1 VEQPHDKGSVLYK
14 YQTQCCKNNIESSTA
29 PKVLPLFHIPFW
41 NKKSLSIPFDLIGI
55 CLFFPYQLSR
65 VKIVMLPEQ
74 RLLNQNT
81 SNSAKKSSALDT
93 NQLASLQ
100 QSVADYSSLQ
110 LAWASGYLAAKSEQ
124 GQHAQIAPVAAAI
137 AAKTLTILYASQ
149 TGNAKGVASQ
159 LEKSAKAAGI
169 FVVLKNITDYKAK
182 SLKSESHL
190 LIVASTNGEG
200 EPPDDAIE
208 FHEFLLGKKAPTLP
222 NLNYSVV
229 ALGDSSYEFFCQT
242 GKDID
247 ERLKTLGAKQIYPRL
262 DCDVDYDSE
271 CESWTLSIIESLK
284 EELTQA
290 DAALTPVSY
299 IGDFPTAIV
308 TSQYSKQNPLAAEFS
323 LSQKITGRES
333 AKDVRHIEIDLG
345 ESGLS
350 YQVGDALGVW
360 FKNDEALV
368 VKLLTELNFSGDE
381 KITLK
386 VSGDIQVLSLKEA
399 LLNQLEITQTASS
412 FVEFWA
418 QHSQNSKLLAIASDK
433 NSAREFANDHQI
445 IDLVK
450 LARADVDTQSFVNA
464 LRKIT
469 PRLYS
474 IASSQSE
481 VENEVHL
488 TVGVV
493 SFDANG
499 DTRTGGA
506 SGFLA
511 NRLTEGQKVRVFV
524 EHNDNFRLPQ
534 SDDTPVIMIGPG
546 TGVAPFRAFMQ
557 EREARDASGD
567 NWMFFGDQ
575 TFTQD
580 FLYQVE
586 WQNYLKSGL
595 LTRMDVAFSR
605 DQAEKIYVQD
615 RLKEQASE
623 VFSWLER
630 GAHLYIC
637 GDANHMA
644 KDVHQTLLEIIQ
656 EYGKLSTA
664 QAEDYLK
671 SLRSNKRYQKDV
683 Y

>member
-1 VEQPHDKGSVLYK
+1 
-14 YQTQCCKNNIESSTA
+14 
-29 PKVLPLFHIPFW
+29 
-41 NKKSLSIPFDLIGI
+41 
-55 CLFFPYQLSR
+55 
-65 VKIVMLPEQ
+65 MLPEQ

-81 SNSAKKSSALDT
+81 SNSANNSSALDA

-100 QSVADYSSLQ
+100 QTVADYSSLQ

-124 GQHAQIAPVAAAI
+124 GHNVQIAPSAPAV

-149 TGNAKGVASQ
+149 TGNAKGVASK

-169 FVVLKNITDYKAK
+169 NVVLKNIADYKAK
-182 SLKSESHL
+182 ALKNESHL

-200 EPPDDAIE
+200 EAPDDAIE
-208 FHEFLLGKKAPTLP
+208 FHEYLLGKKAPKLP
-222 NLNYSVV
+222 NLSYSVL

-242 GKDID
+242 GKDFD
-247 ERLKTLGAKQIYPRL
+247 ERLKALGAKQVTARV
-262 DCDVDYDSE
+262 DCDVDYDSD
-271 CESWTLSIIESLK
+271 CESWTASIVESLK
-284 EELTQA
+284 DELTQSTA
-290 DAALTPVSY
+290 GLAPV
-299 IGDFPTAIV
+299 IDLPTAGAE
-308 TSQYSKQNPLAAEFS
+308 SQYSKQNPFEAEFS
-323 LSQKITGRES
+323 LSQKITGRDS

-345 ESGLS
+345 ESGLT

-360 FKNDEALV
+360 FENDADLV
-368 VKLLTELNFSGDE
+368 ADLIATLSLTGEE
-381 KITLK
+381 KIKLK
-386 VSGDIQVLSLKEA
+386 VNGANQVFTLTDA
-399 LLNQLEITQTASS
+399 LTTELEITQTAPA

-418 QHSQNSKLLAIASDK
+418 KISGDKALTKIAADK
-433 NSAREFANDHQI
+433 NTAREYAGEHQI
-445 IDLVK
+445 IDVVK
-450 LARADVDTQSFVNA
+450 AAKTEIDPQFFVES

-474 IASSQSE
+474 IASAQAE
-481 VENEVHL
+481 VEEEVHL
-488 TVGVV
+488 TVGLV

-499 DTRTGGA
+499 EPRTGGA
-506 SGFLA
+506 SSFLA
-511 NRLTEGQKVRVFV
+511 NRLEEGQKVRVFV

-557 EREARDASGD
+557 EREARDANGD

-605 DQAEKIYVQD
+605 DQAEKVYVQD
-615 RLKEQASE
+615 RLKEQASD
-623 VFSWLER
+623 VFAWLER

-637 GDANHMA
+637 GDANRMA
-644 KDVHQTLLEIIQ
+644 KDVHQTLVEIIQ
-656 EYGKLSTA
+656 EHGKLSA
-664 QAEDYLK
+664 EQAEDYLK

>member
-1 VEQPHDKGSVLYK
+1 
-14 YQTQCCKNNIESSTA
+14 
-29 PKVLPLFHIPFW
+29 
-41 NKKSLSIPFDLIGI
+41 
-55 CLFFPYQLSR
+55 
-65 VKIVMLPEQ
+65 MLPEQ
-74 RLLNQNT
+74 RLLNQST
-81 SNSAKKSSALDT
+81 TNSVNNSSALDA

-100 QSVADYSSLQ
+100 QTIAELSSLQ

-124 GQHAQIAPVAAAI
+124 GQSVQLAPVAAAV

-149 TGNAKGVASQ
+149 TGNAKGVAGK
-159 LEKSAKAAGI
+159 LEQSAKAAGI
-169 FVVLKNITDYKAK
+169 NVVLKNIADYKAK
-182 SLKSESHL
+182 SLKNESHV

-200 EPPDDAIE
+200 EAPDDALE
-208 FHEFLLGKKAPTLP
+208 FHEFLLGKKAPKLP
-222 NLNYSVV
+222 DLSYSVL

-242 GKDID
+242 GKDFD
-247 ERLKTLGAKQIYPRL
+247 ERLKALGAKQVTPRL

-271 CESWTLSIIESLK
+271 CESWTLNIIESLK
-284 EELTQA
+284 EELTQT
-290 DAALTPVSY
+290 DAALTSVSY
-299 IGDFPTAIV
+299 IGDLPTAGAV
-308 TSQYSKQNPLAAEFS
+308 SQYSKQNPYAAEFL
-323 LSQKITGRES
+323 LSQKITGRDS

-345 ESGLS
+345 ESGLT

-360 FKNDEALV
+360 FENDETLV
-368 VKLLTELNFSGDE
+368 TKLLTELDFSGDE

-386 VSGDIQVLSLKEA
+386 VSGDLQEFTLKDA
-399 LLNQLEITQTASS
+399 LISQLEITQTAPS
-412 FVEFWA
+412 FIEFWA
-418 QHSQNSKLLAIASDK
+418 EQSKDSKLVSVASDK
-433 NSAREFANDHQI
+433 NAAREFSAVHQI
-445 IDLVK
+445 IDVVSYAK
-450 LARADVDTQSFVNA
+450 ANVEAQTFVDA

-474 IASSQSE
+474 IASAQSE
-481 VENEVHL
+481 VEEEVHL
-488 TVGVV
+488 TVGLV

-506 SGFLA
+506 SSFLT
-511 NRLTEGQKVRVFV
+511 NRLEEGQKVRVFV
-524 EHNDNFRLPQ
+524 EHNDNFRLPP
-534 SDDTPVIMIGPG
+534 SDNTPVIMIGPG

-557 EREARDASGD
+557 EREARDATGD

-605 DQAEKIYVQD
+605 DQAEKVYVQD
-615 RLKEQASE
+615 RLKEHASDI
-623 VFSWLER
+623 FAWLER

-637 GDANHMA
+637 GDANRMA
-644 KDVHQTLLEIIQ
+644 KDVHQTLVDIIQ
-656 EYGKLSTA
+656 EHGKLSA
-664 QAEDYLK
+664 EQAEDYLK

>member
-1 VEQPHDKGSVLYK
+1 
-14 YQTQCCKNNIESSTA
+14 
-29 PKVLPLFHIPFW
+29 
-41 NKKSLSIPFDLIGI
+41 
-55 CLFFPYQLSR
+55 
-65 VKIVMLPEQ
+65 MLPEQ

-81 SNSAKKSSALDT
+81 SNSANNSSALNA

-124 GQHAQIAPVAAAI
+124 GQNAQLAPAPVAAAV

-149 TGNAKGVASQ
+149 TGNAKGVAGQ
-159 LEKSAKAAGI
+159 LQKSAKAAGI
-169 FVVLKNITDYKAK
+169 NVVLKNIADYKAK
-182 SLKSESHL
+182 AIKNETHL

-208 FHEFLLGKKAPTLP
+208 FHEFLLGKKAPKLP
-222 NLNYSVV
+222 NLSYSVL
-229 ALGDSSYEFFCQT
+229 ALGDSSYEFFCKT
-242 GKDID
+242 GQDFD
-247 ERLKTLGAKQIYPRL
+247 ERLQALGAKQVSPRV
-262 DCDVDYDSE
+262 DCDVDYDSDS
-271 CESWTLSIIESLK
+271 ESWTLSIVESLK
-284 EELTQA
+284 DELTQA
-290 DAALTPVSY
+290 DATLATVIDL
-299 IGDFPTAIV
+299 PTAGAA
-308 TSQYSKQNPLAAEFS
+308 SQYSKQNPLSAEFS
-323 LSQKITGRES
+323 LSQKITGRDS

-345 ESGLS
+345 ESGLT

-360 FKNDEALV
+360 FENDEALV
-368 VKLLTELNFSGDE
+368 AKLLAELNFSGDE
-381 KITLK
+381 KVNLK
-386 VSGDIQVLSLKEA
+386 VSGEVQELSLKET
-399 LLNQLEITQTASS
+399 LISQLEITQTAPS
-412 FVEFWA
+412 FIEFWA
-418 QHSQNSKLLAIASDK
+418 QVSKDSKLVTVASDK
-433 NSAREFANDHQI
+433 NTAREFAGEHQI
-445 IDLVK
+445 IDVVS
-450 LARADVDTQSFVNA
+450 LAKADIDAQTFVDA

-474 IASSQSE
+474 IASAQAE
-481 VENEVHL
+481 VEEEVHL
-488 TVGVV
+488 TVGLV
-493 SFDANG
+493 SYEANG

-511 NRLTEGQKVRVFV
+511 ERLAEGQKVRVFV

-557 EREARDASGD
+557 EREARDAGGD

-580 FLYQVE
+580 FLYQTE

-623 VFSWLER
+623 VFAWLER

-637 GDANHMA
+637 GDANRMA
-644 KDVHQTLLEIIQ
+644 KDVHQTLNEIIQ
-656 EYGKLSTA
+656 EHGQLSA
-664 QAEDYLK
+664 EQAEDYLK

>member
-1 VEQPHDKGSVLYK
+1 ML
-14 YQTQCCKNNIESSTA
+14 
-29 PKVLPLFHIPFW
+29 
-41 NKKSLSIPFDLIGI
+41 
-55 CLFFPYQLSR
+55 QLSW

-81 SNSAKKSSALDT
+81 SNSANNSSALDA
-93 NQLASLQ
+93 NQLATLQ

-110 LAWASGYLAAKSEQ
+110 LAWASGYLAARSEQ
-124 GQHAQIAPVAAAI
+124 GQYAQLAPAPAAAVV
-137 AAKTLTILYASQ
+137 AKTLTILYASQ
-149 TGNAKGVASQ
+149 TGNAKGVAGQ

-169 FVVLKNITDYKAK
+169 NVVLKNIADYKAK
-182 SLKSESHL
+182 AIKNETHL
-190 LIVASTNGEG
+190 IIVASTNGEG

-208 FHEFLLGKKAPTLP
+208 FHEFLLGKKAPKLP
-222 NLNYSVV
+222 NLSYSVL
-229 ALGDSSYEFFCQT
+229 ALGDSSYEFFCKT
-242 GKDID
+242 GQDFD
-247 ERLKTLGAKQIYPRL
+247 ERLQALGAKQVSPRV
-262 DCDVDYDSE
+262 DCDVDYDSDS
-271 CESWTLSIIESLK
+271 ESWTLSIVETLK
-284 EELTQA
+284 DELTQA
-290 DAALTPVSY
+290 DAPLATVSN
-299 IGDFPTAIV
+299 IGGLPTAGAA
-308 TSQYSKQNPLAAEFS
+308 SQYSKQNPLSAEFS
-323 LSQKITGRES
+323 LSQKITGRDS

-345 ESGLS
+345 ESGLT

-360 FKNDEALV
+360 FENDEQLV
-368 VKLLTELNFSGDE
+368 SKLLIELNFSGDE
-381 KITLK
+381 KINLK
-386 VSGDIQVLSLKEA
+386 VSGEVKEFSLKEA
-399 LLNQLEITQTASS
+399 LISQLEITQTAPS

-418 QHSQNSKLLAIASDK
+418 QASKDSTLVTVASDK
-433 NSAREFANDHQI
+433 NSAREFAGEHQI
-445 IDLVK
+445 IDVVS
-450 LARADVDTQSFVNA
+450 LAKAEIDAQSFVDA

-474 IASSQSE
+474 IASAQAE
-481 VENEVHL
+481 VEEEVHL
-488 TVGVV
+488 TVGIV
-493 SFDANG
+493 SYEANG

-511 NRLTEGQKVRVFV
+511 ERLEEGQKVRVFV

-557 EREARDASGD
+557 EREARDAGGD

-580 FLYQVE
+580 FLYQTE

-615 RLKEQASE
+615 RLKEQAAE

-637 GDANHMA
+637 GDANRMA
-644 KDVHQTLLEIIQ
+644 KDVHQTLNEIIQ
-656 EYGKLSTA
+656 EHGKLTA
-664 QAEDYLK
+664 EQAEDYLK

>member
-1 VEQPHDKGSVLYK
+1 
-14 YQTQCCKNNIESSTA
+14 
-29 PKVLPLFHIPFW
+29 
-41 NKKSLSIPFDLIGI
+41 
-55 CLFFPYQLSR
+55 
-65 VKIVMLPEQ
+65 MLPEQ

-81 SNSAKKSSALDT
+81 SGSANNSSALDAR
-93 NQLASLQ
+93 QLASLQ
-100 QSVADYSSLQ
+100 QSVAGYSSLQ

-124 GQHAQIAPVAAAI
+124 GQNAQVAPAQAQAS
-137 AAKTLTILYASQ
+137 APAKTLTILYASQ

-169 FVVLKNITDYKAK
+169 NVVLKNTADYKAK
-182 SLKSESHL
+182 ALKNETHL

-208 FHEFLLGKKAPTLP
+208 FHEFLLGKKAPKLP
-222 NLNYSVV
+222 NLSYSVL

-242 GKDID
+242 GKEFD
-247 ERLKTLGAKQIYPRL
+247 ERLQVLGAKQVAPRV
-262 DCDVDYDSE
+262 DCDVDYDSDSE
-271 CESWTLSIIESLK
+271 AWTLSIVESLK
-284 EELTQA
+284 DELTQG
-290 DAALTPVSY
+290 DANLAPV
-299 IGDFPTAIV
+299 IDLPTAGAE
-308 TSQYSKQNPLAAEFS
+308 SQYTKQNPYAAEFS
-323 LSQKITGRES
+323 LSQKITGRDS

-345 ESGLS
+345 ESGLT

-360 FKNDEALV
+360 FENDAKLVAELVAALSLTGEEK
-368 VKLLTELNFSGDE
+368 VKL
-381 KITLK
+381 K
-386 VSGDIQVLSLKEA
+386 VDGAAQVLTLTDA
-399 LLNQLEITQTASS
+399 LTTQLEITQTAPA

-418 QHSQNSKLLAIASDK
+418 KISGNKELAAIAADK
-433 NSAREFANDHQI
+433 NAAREYAGEHQI
-445 IDLVK
+445 IDVVK
-450 LARADVDTQSFVNA
+450 AAKSEIDAQFFVEA

-474 IASSQSE
+474 IASAQAE
-481 VENEVHL
+481 VEEEVHL

-493 SFDANG
+493 SYDNNG
-499 DTRTGGA
+499 ESRTGGA

-511 NRLTEGQKVRVFV
+511 ERLEEGQKVRVFV

-546 TGVAPFRAFMQ
+546 TGVAPFRAFLQ

-586 WQNYLKSGL
+586 FQNYLKSGL

-605 DQAEKIYVQD
+605 DQAEKVYVQD
-615 RLKEQASE
+615 RLKEQASD
-623 VFSWLER
+623 VFAWLER

-637 GDANHMA
+637 GDANRMA
-644 KDVHQTLLEIIQ
+644 KDVHNTLLEIIQ
-656 EYGKLSTA
+656 ERGKLTA
-664 QAEDYLK
+664 EQAEDYLK

>member
-1 VEQPHDKGSVLYK
+1 M
-14 YQTQCCKNNIESSTA
+14 
-29 PKVLPLFHIPFW
+29 HIPFW
-41 NKKSLSIPFDLIGI
+41 NKKSLSIPFDFTQI
-55 CLFFPYQLSR
+55 CLFFFHQLTW

-81 SNSAKKSSALDT
+81 STSANNSSALDA

-100 QSVADYSSLQ
+100 QTVAGLSSLQ

-124 GQHAQIAPVAAAI
+124 GPNAQLAPLAASAAV

-149 TGNAKGVASQ
+149 TGNAKGVAAK
-159 LEKSAKAAGI
+159 LEQSAKAAGI
-169 FVVLKNITDYKAK
+169 NVVLKNTADYKAK
-182 SLKSESHL
+182 ALKNETHV

-200 EPPDDAIE
+200 EAPDDAIE
-208 FHEFLLGKKAPTLP
+208 FHEFLLGKKAPKLP
-222 NLNYSVV
+222 NLRYSVL

-242 GKDID
+242 GKDFD
-247 ERLKTLGAKQIYPRL
+247 ERLKALGAKQVTPRL
-262 DCDVDYDSE
+262 DCDVDYDSD
-271 CESWTLSIIESLK
+271 CESWTLNIVEALK
-284 EELTQA
+284 EELTQT
-290 DAALTPVSY
+290 DAPLATVSN
-299 IGDFPTAIV
+299 IDNLPTAGAA
-308 TSQYSKQNPLAAEFS
+308 SLYSKQNPLVAEFS
-323 LSQKITGRES
+323 LSQKITGRDS

-345 ESGLS
+345 ESGLT

-360 FKNDEALV
+360 FENDKTLV
-368 VKLLTELNFSGDE
+368 AELLTELSFTGDE

-386 VSGDIQVLSLKEA
+386 VSGEVQEFTLTEA
-399 LLNQLEITQTASS
+399 LISQLEITQTAPS
-412 FVEFWA
+412 FIEFWA
-418 QHSQNSKLLAIASDK
+418 NTSKNTELVALAGDK
-433 NSAREFANDHQI
+433 NIAREFAGVHQI
-445 IDLVK
+445 IDVVK
-450 LARADVDTQSFVNA
+450 LAKTDIDAQTFADA

-474 IASSQSE
+474 IASAQVE
-481 VENEVHL
+481 VEEEVHL
-488 TVGVV
+488 TVGLV
-493 SFDANG
+493 SFEKNG
-499 DTRTGGA
+499 DNRTGGA

-511 NRLTEGQKVRVFV
+511 NRLEEGQKVRVFV

-534 SDDTPVIMIGPG
+534 SDETPVIMIGPG

-557 EREARDASGD
+557 ERDARDASGD

-623 VFSWLER
+623 VFAWLER

-637 GDANHMA
+637 GDANRMA
-644 KDVHQTLLEIIQ
+644 KDVHQTLVAII
-656 EYGKLSTA
+656 EEHGKLSTE

>member
-1 VEQPHDKGSVLYK
+1 MPQEQQNSNTV
-14 YQTQCCKNNIESSTA
+14 SS
-29 PKVLPLFHIPFW
+29 
-41 NKKSLSIPFDLIGI
+41 SLD
-55 CLFFPYQLSR
+55 
-65 VKIVMLPEQ
+65 
-74 RLLNQNT
+74 
-81 SNSAKKSSALDT
+81 A
-93 NQLASLQ
+93 NQLVLLQ
-100 QSVADYSSLQ
+100 QATSGYSSLQ

-124 GQHAQIAPVAAAI
+124 GANAQISPVAALAAV

-149 TGNAKGVASQ
+149 TGNAKGVASK
-159 LEKSAKAAGI
+159 LAASAKAAGI
-169 FVVLKNITDYKAK
+169 SVVLKNTADYKAK
-182 SLKSESHL
+182 SSLKNETHL

-200 EPPDDAIE
+200 EAPDDAIE
-208 FHEFLLGKKAPTLP
+208 FHEFLLGKKAPKLP
-222 NLNYSVV
+222 NLHYSVL

-242 GKDID
+242 GKDFD
-247 ERLKTLGAKQIYPRL
+247 ERLQALGAKQVAPRV
-262 DCDVDYDSE
+262 DCDVDYDSD
-271 CESWTLSIIESLK
+271 CEAWTSSIVESLK
-284 EELTQA
+284 DELTQTA
-290 DAALTPVSY
+290 TTTAASVGGVDGL
-299 IGDFPTAIV
+299 PTAGAA
-308 TSQYSKQNPLAAEFS
+308 SQYSKQNPLAAEFS
-323 LSQKITGRES
+323 LSQKITGRDS

-345 ESGLS
+345 ESGLT

-360 FKNDEALV
+360 FENDEVLV
-368 VKLLTELNFSGDE
+368 DNLLSELSFSGDE
-381 KITLK
+381 KVSLK
-386 VSGDIQVLSLKEA
+386 VSGEVQEFTLKNA
-399 LLNQLEITQTASS
+399 LISQLEITQTAPS
-412 FVEFWA
+412 FIEFWA
-418 QHSQNSKLLAIASDK
+418 LQSKDAKLTEVASDK
-433 NSAREFANDHQI
+433 NSAREFAGEHQI
-445 IDLVK
+445 IDVVK
-450 LARADVDTQSFVNA
+450 IAKADVDAQTFVDA

-474 IASSQSE
+474 IASAQAE
-481 VENEVHL
+481 VEEEVHL
-488 TVGVV
+488 TVGLVN
-493 SFDANG
+493 FDANG
-499 DTRTGGA
+499 ESRTGGA

-511 NRLTEGQKVRVFV
+511 NRLDEGQKVRVFV

-557 EREARDASGD
+557 EREAREATGD

-615 RLKEQASE
+615 RLKEQASD
-623 VFSWLER
+623 VFAWLER

-637 GDANHMA
+637 GDANRMA
-644 KDVHQTLLEIIQ
+644 KDVHQILIEIIA
-656 EYGKLSTA
+656 EHGKLSTE